1 MKSRLSIIILSV
13 FFSVGCLAQEG
24 GLQQTVDEGVKKV
37 ESYYKGGMYHEAFE
51 KLHTIEG
58 QIASSGQSQA
68 AKSAGYYK
76 TARAR
81 FDMYMRMRRSAE
93 ERLPI

>member
-51 KLHTIEG
+51 KLSKCTD
-58 QIASSGQSQA
+58 SNL
-68 AKSAGYYK
+68 KNLLNKLKCFPYK
-76 TARAR
+76 NLIKGH
-81 FDMYMRMRRSAE
+81 FE
-93 ERLPI
+93 